1 MKKLIPL
8 ILLLFVGNSVAEDI
22 LLCVVDQT
30 NAFAYKGHLG
40 WQKGNRTTAQKYIFK
55 GDLESPNPKGRWY
68 KFGGREPAD
77 DNCKS
82 LAGFDDILKC
92 ELANEAEFTLSKVEL
107 FFAGSRL
114 LGYLDMQTRTLTNED
129 VYLTLGSC
137 SRI

>member
-107 FFAGSRL
+107 FLPVAGC
-114 LGYLDMQTRTLTNED
+114 LDMVFKTILFFSFLVLICRP
-129 VYLTLGSC
+129 VH
-137 SRI
+137 